1 MIKMNK
7 ENLKIQYNVDADKVK
22 WRECENR
29 GYKWETS
36 DISTKGYYINKEGN
50 DYTVVDA
57 KTNSVCK
64 SVHDLSALE
73 EERKMRTEKAVVTD
87 GIALWTWNRDE
98 LKEKIYEFNNEHEKK
113 MLIDNAF
120 SANGFSCFG
129 LGFYGVGL
137 ELLKQF
143 CKGNNVKLVQVPPVS
158 VDMHNCLD
166 KLMEAA
172 EIK

>member
-22 WRECENR
+22 WRERENR

-36 DISTKGYYINKEGN
+36 DISLQLYYKEGN

-64 SVHDLSALE
+64 RVHDLSVLE
-73 EERKMRTEKAVVTD
+73 KERKMRTKKTVVTD

-98 LKEKIYEFNNEHEKK
+98 LKEKINEFNNKHEQK

-120 SANGFSCFG
+120 NANGFSCFG

-137 ELLKQF
+137 
-143 CKGNNVKLVQVPPVS
+143 
-158 VDMHNCLD
+158 
-166 KLMEAA
+166 
-172 EIK
+172 